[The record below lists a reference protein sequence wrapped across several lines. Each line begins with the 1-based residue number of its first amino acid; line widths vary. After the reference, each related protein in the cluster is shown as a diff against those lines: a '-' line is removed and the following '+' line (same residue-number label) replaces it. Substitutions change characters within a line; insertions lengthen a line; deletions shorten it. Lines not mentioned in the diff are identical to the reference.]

1 MISDALERLC
11 PQRSKGHLTSLRLKE
26 VSGKGSLVGVG
37 WGGRWFVE
45 VMEEEGKLKGG
56 KEIYEGGRKEFLE
69 VTWCWKRAQPLE

>member
-11 PQRSKGHLTSLRLKE
+11 PQRSKGHLTSLRMKE
-26 VSGKGSLVGVG
+26 VSGKGSLVAVG

-56 KEIYEGGRKEFLE
+56 KEEG
-69 VTWCWKRAQPLE
+69 KRSMRGEGKNFWR